1 MKHIRFTLILTVSM
15 AILLFSETAHAHK
28 VNVFAWVEGG
38 TVHTESKFSGG
49 KKVKEGKIEVYN
61 HLNQKVLEGTT
72 DGQGYFAFAVP
83 KDAQTLKVVLT
94 AGMGHSN
101 DWQITAEELGYE
113 NTDQPAQSA
122 KPTPAPAS
130 NAQLQLDKNALE
142 QIVERAVEKKLAPL
156 KAQLAEQ
163 AWGLRDVVAGIG
175 YILGLMGL
183 ASYIH
188 HRKNQN
194 KKE

>member
-1 MKHIRFTLILTVSM
+1 MKHILTVSM
-15 AILLFSETAHAHK
+15 ALLLFSATAHAHK

-61 HLNQKVLEGTT
+61 HLNQKVLEGAT
-72 DGQGYFAFAVP
+72 DDQGYFAFAIP
-83 KDAQTLKVVLT
+83 KDARTLKVVLT

-101 DWQITAEELGYE
+101 YWQITAEELGYE
-113 NTDQPAQSA
+113 KNDQPAVSA

-130 NAQLQLDKNALE
+130 NAQLQLDKNALK
-142 QIVERAVEKKLAPL
+142 QIVEHAVEKKLAPL
-156 KAQLAEQ
+156 RAQMAEQ
-163 AWGLRDVVAGIG
+163 AWGFRDIVAGIG

-188 HRKNQN
+188 HRKSQN
-194 KKE
+194 KKD